1 MNYNRGCRKRGCFDV
16 SSASLFNKTQQKKK
30 ERMKEK
36 NGIWGE
42 STLVI
47 KIEIKSN

>member
-16 SSASLFNKTQQKKK
+16 SSASLFNKTQKK
-30 ERMKEK
+30 RMKEK

-42 STLVI
+42 RSTLVI